1 MSRNDRVERLLT
13 YRLEELAR
21 AVERSG
27 APPDRVTRLLELAS
41 VATIHAVTLEFLS
54 AERAEAIWQQ
64 ARERHPALE
73 EAETRVPVAA

>member
-1 MSRNDRVERLLT
+1 MSRNERVERLLT

-27 APPDRVTRLLELAS
+27 APPARVSRLLELAS
-41 VATIHAVTLEFLS
+41 VATMHAVALDFLS
-54 AERAEAIWQQ
+54 AERARAIWAQ

-73 EAETRVPVAA
+73 EAEPQIPVAA